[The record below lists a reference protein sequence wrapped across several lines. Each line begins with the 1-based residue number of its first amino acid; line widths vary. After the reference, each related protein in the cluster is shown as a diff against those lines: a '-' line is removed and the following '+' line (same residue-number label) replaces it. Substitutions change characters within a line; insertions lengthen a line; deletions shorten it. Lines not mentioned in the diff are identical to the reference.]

1 MILLSSPVLTAP
13 NFDKQFKLYM
23 DASDVGVG
31 AVLQQEDDQGIDHSI
46 SYFSKN
52 FDESQRRYSTV
63 EKETLALL
71 LALKHF
77 DVYLNM
83 TAEPV
88 LIYTDHNPIM
98 FINKMKEKNQHLLRW
113 SLIL

>member
-1 MILLSSPVLTAP
+1 MWVLELCCNRKMTRALTI
-13 NFDKQFKLYM
+13 Q
-23 DASDVGVG
+23 SV
-31 AVLQQEDDQGIDHSI
+31 I
-46 SYFSKN
+46 FSKK
-52 FDESQRRYSTV
+52 FDGSQRRYSTI

-77 DVYLNM
+77 DVYLNT

-98 FINKMKEKNQHLLRW
+98 FINKVKEESDQCLLRW
-113 SLIL
+113 SLILQQCNIHADQPY